1 MTSSDANRRKDILA
15 FMLHQTALRDPSYEL
30 SSKEDADYDSRNRF
44 IMQALLLAGACGYK
58 TGIQRDKSE
67 DGWLIVFIELPTGQ
81 VSWHIPEFE
90 GEWDGHTTGQKYDR
104 LHAFTETVWS
114 G

>member
-1 MTSSDANRRKDILA
+1 MTDDRRQEALA
-15 FMLHQTALRDPSYEL
+15 LMIHQVALTDPSYEL
-30 SSKEDADYDSRNRF
+30 SSKEDADYNARNRCV
-44 IMQALLLAGACGYK
+44 MASLTLANSCGFK

-104 LHAFTETVWS
+104 VHSYTATVWA
-114 G
+114 GDA